1 MEKKVWI
8 RLDFGK
14 ENKYS
19 KVCEAETENYLG
31 FASENFELHLM
42 SCMQRIYFWFKCI
55 PITIKYHS
63 NEPSTTTVTLFVE
76 IRQQMC
82 FEPKCPNMPKYGF
95 LVSDPKITIFL
106 IYFPLRPS
114 PHFLLTLAKKNH
126 SPGKEDIYGI
136 EINDSAK

>member
-1 MEKKVWI
+1 MKLEME
-8 RLDFGK
+8 
-14 ENKYS
+14 EMNKYS

-63 NEPSTTTVTLFVE
+63 KEPSTTTVTLFVE

-82 FEPKCPNMPKYGF
+82 FDPKCPNMPKYGF
-95 LVSDPKITIFL
+95 LVSDPKITISL

-114 PHFLLTLAKKNH
+114 LHLLTLAKKFP